1 VFVRDR
7 GAGFDPELVDEDRH
21 GVRGSIVGRMERHGG
36 KAMIRS
42 SVGTGTEVE
51 LTMDRSTT

>member
-1 VFVRDR
+1 
-7 GAGFDPELVDEDRH
+7 
-21 GVRGSIVGRMERHGG
+21 MERHGG

-42 SVGTGTEVE
+42 TVGTGTEVE